1 MTAAEPKRASTV
13 ILLRSGEGGGIEVLL
28 TRRPEGM
35 NFLGGEYVFPGGTV
49 RKEDSSEK
57 ILARSRGVSA
67 VEARNI
73 LGAHLKPEIALGHWI
88 AAIRELFEE
97 VGVLFC
103 ADALQQKKDVLEN
116 HRRRI
121 VGRQSS
127 FLAMLETENLH
138 CDAARLRYFSHWRT
152 PEEFSMR
159 FDTRFFIAVL
169 PPDQTPLE
177 RSEEVADSLWIEP
190 ERALKL
196 AGEKQLPVIF
206 PTYSSLRALADFETV
221 GSVLKEYGRS

>member
-1 MTAAEPKRASTV
+1 MTAAEPKSASTV
-13 ILLRSGEGGGIEVLL
+13 ILLRSGESGGIEVLL

-57 ILARSRGVSA
+57 VLTRCLGVSA
-67 VEARNI
+67 ADARNI
-73 LGAHLKPEIALGHWI
+73 LGAYLKPEIALGHWI
-88 AAIRELFEE
+88 AGIRELFEE

-103 ADALQQKKDVLEN
+103 AGALQQKKEALEN

-121 VGRQSS
+121 VRRESA
-127 FLAMLETENLH
+127 FAAMLEAENLH
-138 CDAARLRYFSHWRT
+138 CEAGRLRYFSHWRT
-152 PEEFSMR
+152 PEEFPMR

-196 AGEKQLPVIF
+196 AGEKKLSVIF
-206 PTYSSLRALADFETV
+206 PTYSSLRTLADFETV
-221 GSVLKEYGRS
+221 EGVLREYKT